1 MRIIEKK
8 IYKFDELNKEIQEK
22 LIKEEKEYCYNAYME
37 DFFQDDIG
45 SITED
50 LVNDYF
56 GITDNYIKPY
66 YDFSY
71 CQGSGA
77 MIEFD
82 INIEDLNKKYKIFS
96 DEEMRFLT
104 DKGIVNNIEVRHND
118 SHYYHEYTFGLDFIY
133 YGMGY
138 SFEDC
143 IDEGYKIS
151 EEDFN
156 TLENRVCDLL
166 DDSNKHYTK
175 SVFITDIINMNKELT
190 NRGYSIVS
198 NYEEDTDLVI
208 EHLNDYEYYENGE
221 VCYE

>member
-8 IYKFDELNKEIQEK
+8 IYKFDELSEEVKNK
-22 LIKEEKEYCYNAYME
+22 LIEKEKESCYNDYMQ
-37 DFFQDDIG
+37 FNFKNDIK
-45 SITED
+45 SIARD

-56 GITDNYIKPY
+56 GITSEYVHPY

-71 CQGSGA
+71 SQGSGA

-96 DEEMRFLT
+96 DEEIRFLT

-118 SHYYHEYTFGLDFIY
+118 SHYYHEYTFGTDFVY
-133 YGMGY
+133 YDMGY
-138 SFEDC
+138 SYEDC

-156 TLENRVCDLL
+156 TLETRVCDLL
-166 DDSNKHYTK
+166 YDSDKHYTK

-190 NRGYSIVS
+190 EKGYDIVG
-198 NYEEDTDLVI
+198 NYDIGNSWVLEN
-208 EHLNDYEYYENGE
+208 LNDYEYYENGE
-221 VCYE
+221 VYYE